1 MHAAGPRVVV
11 SSWSRLGMVLEGYIQ
26 RPAARTAPVQSE
38 GVCVGLLAMMYT
50 SLTAHQGKWAAM
62 RGHITVL
69 A

>member
-1 MHAAGPRVVV
+1 
-11 SSWSRLGMVLEGYIQ
+11 MVLEGYIQ